1 MQNTLYSV
9 YLSCNYIVLY
19 STGEPAV
26 SDRLQEESAHAAT
39 TALCVF
45 ASAAVVVVVIL
56 CFLYR
61 KYRCRVRGQWHKLH
75 QGVQT
80 DKFRLFLSVNG
91 WIWMY
96 KLFMKASPHHRW
108 LCSWTVL
115 LSSFFLSSVSFLVFE
130 KILSCVYA
138 DWATFTWG
146 FYVINRAL
154 HDFQSCHIVKRGKWW
169 WASIDVD
176 VALRSKNSMLVFYL
190 TFCL

>member
-19 STGEPAV
+19 STGEQAV
-26 SDRLQEESAHAAT
+26 SDRLQEESTHAAT

-45 ASAAVVVVVIL
+45 ASAAVVVVIL

-61 KYRCRVRGQWHKLH
+61 KYRCRVRGQWHRLH

-108 LCSWTVL
+108 LCSWPVL
-115 LSSFFLSSVSFLVFE
+115 LSSFFFIIRFIFSLSENSFLCLCWLSNIHMR
-130 KILSCVYA
+130 ILC
-138 DWATFTWG
+138 D
-146 FYVINRAL
+146 
-154 HDFQSCHIVKRGKWW
+154 
-169 WASIDVD
+169 
-176 VALRSKNSMLVFYL
+176 
-190 TFCL
+190 